1 MDIQNYPLS
10 INEYISLM
18 GIIPCPLVSERVKA
32 VERSTISKIFPFLVG
47 AIRFLAPTSSVL
59 RSSLPSVYKTDAT
72 GHDITAVKQGRQGEK
87 LDNEAQTPENS
98 CLIKI

>member
-32 VERSTISKIFPFLVG
+32 VEISTISKIFPFLVG
-47 AIRFLAPTSSVL
+47 AISCGMLLIARIAPTSL
-59 RSSLPSVYKTDAT
+59 
-72 GHDITAVKQGRQGEK
+72 
-87 LDNEAQTPENS
+87 LDN
-98 CLIKI
+98 